1 MSETGTVQVDHHQ
14 FLLST
19 IDADPTD
26 ATAEGTLIWTGPG
39 FVCVLTGIA
48 NGPATLILDCTADTE
63 LRFDDWEAIE
73 ETVIETDSPLQVMSL
88 DGDLTEH
95 FLAIAAGRYRVRVHA
110 RGRDT
115 HFDLGVTEPTE
126 TYLIQL
132 TTTTSQFAGITR
144 LHKIDDAHT
153 VAVTAPTTKQRPQ
166 IDAEHIY
173 LLNEGKTY
181 AKVDRFGPE
190 AYAFYAR
197 REAFGGRQPTG
208 LALLD
213 LSVKG
218 AASMIAYLDRD
229 LVDEVLALS
238 GPVQQVLIRWC
249 ARQAFERAG
258 LTAIPDFRTVLD
270 ALDAGATAPPDFA
283 NASLLGQRLD
293 TDPQI
298 KLTVVPGFEGI
309 GDLIPQF
316 SAIGVYMYAAVPA
329 IEPWQTLT
337 ALHSALCTFGR
348 DYPELIARIRREFL
362 APM

>member
-19 IDADPTD
+19 TDADPTD
-26 ATAEGTLIWTGPG
+26 VTAEGTLIWTGPG

-48 NGPATLILDCTADTE
+48 NGPATLILDSTAYTE
-63 LRFDDWEAIE
+63 VGFENWEAIE
-73 ETVIETDSPLQVMSL
+73 ETVIEADSPLQVMGL
-88 DGDLTEH
+88 DGDLAEH
-95 FLAIAAGRYRVRVHA
+95 FDAIAAGRYRVRVHA

-132 TTTTSQFAGITR
+132 TPTTDETAGIIR
-144 LHKIDDAHT
+144 LHKTDDAHT
-153 VAVTAPTTKQRPQ
+153 VAETPPTTKQRPQ

-173 LLNEGKTY
+173 LFNKDKTY

-190 AYAFYAR
+190 AYAFFAR

-218 AASMIAYLDRD
+218 AASTIAYLDRE

-238 GPVQQVLIRWC
+238 GHGQQALIRWC

-258 LTAIPDFRTVLD
+258 LTAIPNFRTALD
-270 ALDAGATAPPDFA
+270 ALDNGATPPPDFA

-298 KLTVVPGFEGI
+298 KLTVVPGFEGV
-309 GDLIPQF
+309 GDLIPQY
-316 SAIGVYMYAAVPA
+316 SAIGVYMYAAIPA

-348 DYPELIARIRREFL
+348 DYPELIAHIRREFL
-362 APM
+362 APL